1 MVIAASH
8 FTLSDEIAP
17 HSTGIIQMD
26 FMDEIKGAENTKR
39 IGGVLHVIDWNDS
52 FDSYDAP
59 LYTVATD

>member
-1 MVIAASH
+1 
-8 FTLSDEIAP
+8 
-17 HSTGIIQMD
+17 MD

-39 IGGVLHVIDWNDS
+39 IGGVLHVIDWNYS